1 MSGRE
6 RILAAALNELRRN
19 GSVGFRIDAVLAE
32 TGLSVGNVYHHFKNR
47 DGLLRAA
54 FLQVL
59 QEVVEYD
66 TAVLEEL
73 ERRSTSVDDVL
84 AGLRQLTVVTQ
95 QPERRDL
102 RWLRVEAMAVARHD
116 PELWEAFGAIV
127 RETADR
133 HVSAFQRFKDRGWLR
148 AEVDPYLLFLSISG
162 NTMATTQA
170 DIGRGPVDVEAW
182 AEHTM
187 ALFTAYV
194 RPAG

>member
-133 HVSAFQRFKDRGWLR
+133 HAAAFQRFKDRGWLR

-170 DIGRGPVDVEAW
+170 DIGHGPVDVEAW

-194 RPAG
+194 RPAD